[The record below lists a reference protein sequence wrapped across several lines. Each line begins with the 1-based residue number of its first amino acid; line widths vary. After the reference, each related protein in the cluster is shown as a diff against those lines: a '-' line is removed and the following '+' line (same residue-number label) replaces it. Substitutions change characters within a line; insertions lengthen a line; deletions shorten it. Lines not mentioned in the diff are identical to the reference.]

1 MKNVFKKSL
10 KERFKGRCSVT
21 GTLKLELMPEKRVND
36 ARLVYKTLN
45 IKILI
50 N

>member
-1 MKNVFKKSL
+1 MFKKSL
-10 KERFKGRCSVT
+10 KERFKSRCSVT

-36 ARLVYKTLN
+36 AQLVYKTLN

>member
-1 MKNVFKKSL
+1 MFKKSL

-21 GTLKLELMPEKRVND
+21 GTLKLELMPEKRV
-36 ARLVYKTLN
+36 YKTLN